1 MNRCSRRLYNITYNY
16 CDTFLNAL
24 NPISKKY
31 TVTFEYI
38 YEASKK
44 YKYMPYLAPDIRNN
58 VTKHSCEI
66 YADDDIEVEKFI
78 KNFKDNGRC
87 FDCEDVEK
95 CKEK

>member
-1 MNRCSRRLYNITYNY
+1 MNRCSRRLYNITYNF
-16 CDTFLNAL
+16 CDTLLNVL
-24 NPISKKY
+24 NPINKKY

-38 YEASKK
+38 HDVSKK
-44 YKYMPYLAPDIRNN
+44 YKYMPYLAPNIQNR

-66 YADDDIEVEKFI
+66 YANDDIEVEKFI

-87 FDCEDVEK
+87 FECEDVEK